1 MAIYSEF
8 SHKTWWFSIAM
19 LVYQRVLNSTKHS
32 VSLDLNLFPSELRQ
46 SFPNWGRNLAR
57 NQCCKGHRIFQRT
70 LALDHKVHPPDKI
83 WQVQTGKR
91 KRSKWVR
98 FNILTFL
105 WRFSCS
111 LLWIFILMRPT
122 ISEGPPNIWAV
133 LRIGTSVGQLGQKAH
148 ELCWRWSCC
157 WAEISSE
164 VLAFLV
170 VANGWA
176 HGAIWI
182 KRPRKLWRV
191 RVGSMLSPLHW
202 ALVAWFWRQWD
213 LDFVS
218 SLYLDRPFL
227 TSQSG
232 LT

>member
-1 MAIYSEF
+1 
-8 SHKTWWFSIAM
+8 M

-122 ISEGPPNIWAV
+122 ISEGPPNIWGRTANRNLSWAV
-133 LRIGTSVGQLGQKAH
+133 GSKSTWV
-148 ELCWRWSCC
+148 
-157 WAEISSE
+157 
-164 VLAFLV
+164 VLAMELLLSRDFFW
-170 VANGWA
+170 GPGFPGGGKW
-176 HGAIWI
+176 
-182 KRPRKLWRV
+182 
-191 RVGSMLSPLHW
+191 LSPWCHLN
-202 ALVAWFWRQWD
+202 
-213 LDFVS
+213 
-218 SLYLDRPFL
+218 
-227 TSQSG
+227 
-232 LT
+232 